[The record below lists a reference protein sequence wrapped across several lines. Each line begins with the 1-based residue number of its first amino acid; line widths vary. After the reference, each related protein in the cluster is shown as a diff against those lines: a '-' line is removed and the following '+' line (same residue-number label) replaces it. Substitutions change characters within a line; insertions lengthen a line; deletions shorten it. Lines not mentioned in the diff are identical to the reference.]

1 MSQARVGLG
10 IKWRCFTLSIE
21 IKEYVGHKPSATN
34 EPKQNKNTKKNKDK
48 KKQSTKKDEK

>member
-1 MSQARVGLG
+1 MSQAHVGLG
-10 IKWRCFTLSIE
+10 IKWRCFTLSVE